1 MPNRN
6 LVIVHRGSEYER
18 DFSEIAART
27 AEIDPGIEVDP
38 VGPGKPRAMPGD
50 GWSRQTLTVALNSHS
65 ALPWILDLGW
75 HGRVQAWGV
84 TRVG

>member
-6 LVIVHRGSEYER
+6 LVIVHRSSENER

-38 VGPGKPRAMPGD
+38 VGPGRCRVMD
-50 GWSRQTLTVALNSHS
+50 GQ
-65 ALPWILDLGW
+65 
-75 HGRVQAWGV
+75 GR
-84 TRVG
+84 R

>member
-6 LVIVHRGSEYER
+6 LVIVHRSSENER

-38 VGPGKPRAMPGD
+38 VGPGRCRVMD
-50 GWSRQTLTVALNSHS
+50 GQGMSGISASETNWLT
-65 ALPWILDLGW
+65 
-75 HGRVQAWGV
+75 
-84 TRVG
+84 